1 MDTDEEQELEEVA
14 EDILE
19 AMQDDLDEVLDNL

>member
-1 MDTDEEQELEEVA
+1 MDKDEEQELEEVA

-19 AMQDDLDEVLDNL
+19 AMQDDLDEVLDNF